1 MSTGG
6 HTDVHHGEIREY
18 QTDMSIEFSLPN
30 IGEGVESA
38 DIAEILVSVGD
49 VITADQPVMELE
61 TEKAVVELPCPHA
74 GRIEELLVAPGD
86 TVQVGQ
92 PILKIDESQSGTS
105 AAASSQESK
114 SAQEEAASEPPAK
127 SQEAVAT
134 EEAAPSGASG
144 ESFEFKLPNLGEGV
158 ETADIAE
165 VLVKEGDTVEAEQ
178 PVMELETEKAVVE
191 LPCPQA
197 GTISK
202 IHVGEGDTVSV
213 GQLIMTLAGS
223 GAGAASQPA
232 PPSQQ
237 KPSSPAREAE
247 LVSAEESRPTSPAQN
262 GEAAQGT
269 GSSADNGQDVPV
281 PAAPSTRRLARQLG
295 VDLRQV
301 SGTGR
306 GGRITQD
313 DVQAFVKQQLR
324 GGQALSRPVSHDG
337 AGGGLMGGS
346 LAPPPLPDFS
356 RFGPVDREKM
366 NKLSRTAAENLTASW
381 NVIPHV
387 TQHDRADIT
396 DLEAARKRFGQ
407 SVGKDGPRVTMTAI
421 VMKALTKCLQGFP
434 KFNSS
439 LDPETNEIVY
449 KRYFHI
455 GCAVDTPNGL
465 VVPVIRDCDSKSI
478 LDIAQELGEL
488 AAKARDRKLSIES
501 MQGATCTVTNLG
513 GIGGVGFTP
522 IVNYPE
528 VCILGMSRGQQEL
541 QMIDGEVKQ
550 RLMLPLSLSYD
561 HRVINGADAARF
573 LVTLTKLLADPF
585 QGSTIPRVLAIAS
598 VTLSFLLHV
607 AATAHSQ
614 ETDGDLDSSPS
625 LSDPRL
631 LIERVEELPEEVTN
645 SGEWQSFSAPELAER
660 LAEIDERTE
669 ANRSTIAFL
678 ESATYRALVSN
689 TELLNGECEFQVARR
704 GNAPTF
710 LDWSESNIALHDMRW
725 EEGRAAWGAAPDG
738 RQLLLVDRPSGLLTA
753 GWSRRG
759 ESILDRVT
767 FDIRL
772 PSSMRSTLILQVRD
786 RYTLESSAGLVRPPE
801 PAPQPGWNLWT
812 IDLGRRSECRIRI
825 GVQASDRTHPLLAC
839 ETATVYSVRRDGLHL
854 QADYAIEVHDAPLP
868 EITFE
873 VPRGVENVRA
883 TLNGVPVS
891 TTRETIQGA
900 QLFHVK
906 IHDLPLGQRG
916 SIRIRG
922 FSPIRWSTGMPTLPR
937 IHLRDGIVLGETLSL
952 IVEHPLE
959 VQDIRASG
967 WRQMSLSADDAR
979 EIWSFRATD
988 FDPTIAVS

>member
-1 MSTGG
+1 MSTRSRI
-6 HTDVHHGEIREY
+6 DVHHGEIREY

-38 DIAEILVSVGD
+38 DIAEILVAVGD
-49 VITADQPVMELE
+49 VITAEQPVMELE

-92 PILKIDESQSGTS
+92 PILRIDASGSGASESSP
-105 AAASSQESK
+105 SQEAEA
-114 SAQEEAASEPPAK
+114 AQQEAASEST
-127 SQEAVAT
+127 SQTQTAVAT
-134 EEAAPSGASG
+134 AESAPSGGSG
-144 ESFEFKLPNLGEGV
+144 GTFEFKLPNLGEGV

-191 LPCPQA
+191 LPCPQP

-202 IHVGEGDTVSV
+202 IHVSEGDTISV
-213 GQLIMTLAGS
+213 GQLVMTLEGS
-223 GAGAASQPA
+223 AAGAAAPKPA
-232 PPSQQ
+232 PAPA
-237 KPSSPAREAE
+237 PAREAE
-247 LVSAEESRPTSPAQN
+247 LVSAEESRPTPAAKN
-262 GEAAQGT
+262 GEAPQA
-269 GSSADNGQDVPV
+269 SSAPAGNGQDVPI

-324 GGQALSRPVSHDG
+324 GGQALSRPVSSDG
-337 AGGGLMGGS
+337 AAGGLVGGS

-366 NKLSRTAAENLTASW
+366 NKLSRTAAENLTVSW

-396 DLEAARKRFGQ
+396 DLEAARKRFAQ

-439 LDPETNEIVY
+439 LDPETNEIVF
-449 KRYFHI
+449 KRYYHI

-541 QMIDGEVKQ
+541 QMIDGEIKQ

-585 QGSTIPRVLAIAS
+585 Q
-598 VTLSFLLHV
+598 
-607 AATAHSQ
+607 
-614 ETDGDLDSSPS
+614 
-625 LSDPRL
+625 
-631 LIERVEELPEEVTN
+631 
-645 SGEWQSFSAPELAER
+645 
-660 LAEIDERTE
+660 
-669 ANRSTIAFL
+669 
-678 ESATYRALVSN
+678 
-689 TELLNGECEFQVARR
+689 
-704 GNAPTF
+704 
-710 LDWSESNIALHDMRW
+710 
-725 EEGRAAWGAAPDG
+725 
-738 RQLLLVDRPSGLLTA
+738 LLT
-753 GWSRRG
+753 
-759 ESILDRVT
+759 
-767 FDIRL
+767 
-772 PSSMRSTLILQVRD
+772 
-786 RYTLESSAGLVRPPE
+786 
-801 PAPQPGWNLWT
+801 
-812 IDLGRRSECRIRI
+812 
-825 GVQASDRTHPLLAC
+825 
-839 ETATVYSVRRDGLHL
+839 TV
-854 QADYAIEVHDAPLP
+854 
-868 EITFE
+868 
-873 VPRGVENVRA
+873 
-883 TLNGVPVS
+883 
-891 TTRETIQGA
+891 
-900 QLFHVK
+900 
-906 IHDLPLGQRG
+906 
-916 SIRIRG
+916 
-922 FSPIRWSTGMPTLPR
+922 
-937 IHLRDGIVLGETLSL
+937 
-952 IVEHPLE
+952 
-959 VQDIRASG
+959 
-967 WRQMSLSADDAR
+967 
-979 EIWSFRATD
+979 
-988 FDPTIAVS
+988 